1 MEKKK
6 NNGIQKLISTL
17 IGFGKCVILTKITRE
32 RRKYDAECRVM
43 EECQDDIP

>member
-17 IGFGKCVILTKITRE
+17 TGFGQCVILTKIMRE
-32 RRKYDAECRVM
+32 RRKVDAECKVM
-43 EECQDDIP
+43 KVC